1 MQKLESKLPI
11 VSNDEML
18 LLSTFLSLNDTDD
31 LRSKKNSDQTS
42 IYTSQKCTDTTCVR
56 FEYQCYITL
65 VNEGVPHMKV

>member
-31 LRSKKNSDQTS
+31 LRSKKNSD
-42 IYTSQKCTDTTCVR
+42 
-56 FEYQCYITL
+56 
-65 VNEGVPHMKV
+65 